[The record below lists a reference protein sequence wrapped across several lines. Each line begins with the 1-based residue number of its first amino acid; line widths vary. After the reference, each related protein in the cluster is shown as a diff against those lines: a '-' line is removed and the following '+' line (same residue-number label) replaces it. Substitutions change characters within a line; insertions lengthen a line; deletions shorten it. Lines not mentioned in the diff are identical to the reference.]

1 MNKTYSF
8 FDTIA
13 HSMNRIGVGADST
26 ALAVTNFVFPDL
38 WVALSG
44 LDFDVILLGPGVKFK
59 LVSSIMLN
67 WFSSDFDAEA
77 LVV

>member
-13 HSMNRIGVGADST
+13 HSMNGIGVGGDST

-44 LDFDVILLGPGVKFK
+44 LDFDVILLSPGVKFK
-59 LVSSIMLN
+59 LVSGIMLN